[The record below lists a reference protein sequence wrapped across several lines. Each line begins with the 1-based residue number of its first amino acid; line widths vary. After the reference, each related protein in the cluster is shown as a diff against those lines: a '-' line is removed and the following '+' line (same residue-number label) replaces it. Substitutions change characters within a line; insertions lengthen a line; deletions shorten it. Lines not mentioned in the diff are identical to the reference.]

1 MVYFVLK
8 TQAIP
13 DSTRIFYLIKQED
26 VPDDEQ
32 EEIIHLKCNSIRR
45 INGLG
50 NLLHYLEQN
59 TSNALHQP
67 EPYLMKRL
75 SWNQAVDMFGLDYD
89 SSDEDSRSSRSISQ

>member
-45 INGLG
+45 INGLS
-50 NLLHYLEQN
+50 NLLQYLEQN

-67 EPYLMKRL
+67 EPYLIKRL

-89 SSDEDSRSSRSISQ
+89 SSDEDSRSSASISQ